1 MVFDYKQISRSI
13 MKIFK
18 DFKEFAIRG
27 NMLEMAVGII
37 IGVAFNKI
45 VTSLVQDIFMPV
57 IGFFVGRVNFENLQL
72 VIQNELT
79 DESGSIINELV
90 AVRYGAFFQTLVDFV
105 IIAFTVFL
113 VIQFFNKLK
122 RKAEDEK
129 DVTVPTPKNI
139 QLLAEI
145 RDLLKD
151 RHHEK

>member
-1 MVFDYKQISRSI
+1 

>member
-1 MVFDYKQISRSI
+1 

-18 DFKEFAIRG
+18 DFREFAIRG

-79 DESGSIINELV
+79 DESGAIINELV

>member
-1 MVFDYKQISRSI
+1 

-18 DFKEFAIRG
+18 DFREFAIRG

>member
-1 MVFDYKQISRSI
+1 
-13 MKIFK
+13 MKIIK
-18 DFKEFAIRG
+18 DFREFAIRG

-72 VIQNELT
+72 VIQSELT
-79 DESGSIINELV
+79 DESGAIINELV
-90 AVRYGAFFQTLVDFV
+90 AVRYGAFFQTLVDFM
-105 IIAFTVFL
+105 IIAFTVFII
-113 VIQFFNKLK
+113 IQFFNKLK
-122 RKAEDEK
+122 KKAEDEK
-129 DVTVPTPKNI
+129 DTTVPTPKDI

>member
-1 MVFDYKQISRSI
+1 MVFDYKRISRSI

-18 DFKEFAIRG
+18 DFREFAIRG

>member
-1 MVFDYKQISRSI
+1 

-18 DFKEFAIRG
+18 DFREFAIRG

-79 DESGSIINELV
+79 DESGAIINELV
-90 AVRYGAFFQTLVDFV
+90 AVRYGIFFQTLVDFT